1 MLSLKIFLAEIQHDE
16 PLEKII
22 CVQELYG
29 TKKFVLLH
37 PQTTE
42 VGGRFRGAFARSS
55 LKV

>member
-42 VGGRFRGAFARSS
+42 VGERFRGAFARSS